1 MLDIIKKVNNGGILT
16 KDEAKQLFSGIIKG
30 ELSEAQIASVLISMK
45 SRVESSEEIAGAV
58 ESMMEEMIP
67 FEHNMTGTID
77 TCGTGGDGKST
88 VNISTAVS
96 INLASMGYPV
106 IKHGNVA
113 QTGKVGSADILNL
126 LDMPCKLEKNDA
138 QDFFNKHNFVF
149 LFAPFYHPALK
160 NVAKIRKELMTPTI
174 FNFIGPLA
182 NPAKPDYQIIG
193 ISRRSML
200 KTYTDAALLLG
211 KKNML
216 IYSSDDGFDE
226 ISTSDITKAYL
237 IRDGEIDLFFIDP
250 AEFFEPFPLPQVNDQ
265 REAVKLFIDGIKG
278 EDDKIAKI
286 FAINTSVALY
296 LLKKGDIKE
305 HFQIAYENIKSG
317 NAYRKLESL
326 RGI

>member
-1 MLDIIKKVNNGGILT
+1 MLEIIKKVNNGGILT
-16 KDEAKQLFSGIIKG
+16 KDETRKLFSNIIKG

-45 SRVESSEEIAGAV
+45 SRVESPEEIAGAV
-58 ESMMEEMIP
+58 EAMMEEMIP
-67 FEHNMTGTID
+67 FEHSYSGAID

-113 QTGKVGSADILNL
+113 QTGKVGSADILGL
-126 LDMPCKLEKNDA
+126 LDIPCKLEKTAA

-160 NVAKIRKELMTPTI
+160 NVSKIRKELMTPTI

-211 KKNML
+211 KKNIL

-226 ISTSDITKAYL
+226 ISTSDITKAYI

-250 AEFFEPFPLPQVNDQ
+250 SEFFEPFPLPQVNDQ
-265 REAVKLFIDGIKG
+265 EEALKLFIEGIKG
-278 EDDKIAKI
+278 ENENITKI
-286 FAINTSVALY
+286 FALNTSAALY
-296 LLKKGDIKE
+296 LMKKGDIKE
-305 HFQIAYENIKSG
+305 HFNVAYENIKSG
-317 NAYRKLESL
+317 NAYKKVESL
-326 RGI
+326 RGK